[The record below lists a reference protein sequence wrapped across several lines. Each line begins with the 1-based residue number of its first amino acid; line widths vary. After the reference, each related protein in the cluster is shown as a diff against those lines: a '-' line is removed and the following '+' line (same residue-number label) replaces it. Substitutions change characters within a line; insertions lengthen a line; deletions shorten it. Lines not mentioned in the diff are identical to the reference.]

1 MRDSLFFLIRVLS
14 HLYLLLFLLRFIMQW
29 IRADFYNPLAQFIV
43 RATNPL
49 VVPARRLIPASSGID
64 LPTLVLLV
72 LLEVIATWLLLYVAS
87 SPATLI
93 QFAVFV
99 LLRLVSLTLSLY
111 TWTIL
116 VYVILGWISPGGYH
130 PLTMMLA
137 ELNEPVLRP
146 IRRRL
151 PPISG
156 LDLSPLLAV
165 ILIQAL
171 SLAIP
176 LPGLLRAS
184 NTCSRVPRARATC
197 TA

>member
-87 SPATLI
+87 APATLI
-93 QFAVFV
+93 QFAEFV

-130 PLTMMLA
+130 PLTMILA

-146 IRRRL
+146 IRRLL

-176 LPGLLRAS
+176 LPNLLR
-184 NTCSRVPRARATC
+184 
-197 TA
+197 

>member
-72 LLEVIATWLLLYVAS
+72 LLEVIVTWLLLYVAS
-87 SPATLI
+87 APATLI
-93 QFAVFV
+93 QFAEFV

-130 PLTMMLA
+130 PLTMILA

-146 IRRRL
+146 IRRLL

-176 LPGLLRAS
+176 LPSLLR
-184 NTCSRVPRARATC
+184 
-197 TA
+197 

>member
-1 MRDSLFFLIRVLS
+1 MRDSFFFLIRVLS
-14 HLYLLLFLLRFIMQW
+14 HLYLLLFLLRFIMQG

-87 SPATLI
+87 APATLI
-93 QFAVFV
+93 QFAGFV

-146 IRRRL
+146 IRRLL

-176 LPGLLRAS
+176 LPNLLR
-184 NTCSRVPRARATC
+184 
-197 TA
+197 

>member
-43 RATNPL
+43 RVTNPL

-72 LLEVIATWLLLYVAS
+72 LIEVIATWLLLYVAS
-87 SPATLI
+87 APATLI
-93 QFAVFV
+93 QFAEFV

-130 PLTMMLA
+130 PLTMILA

-146 IRRRL
+146 IRRLL

-165 ILIQAL
+165 ILIQAI

-176 LPGLLRAS
+176 LPNLLR
-184 NTCSRVPRARATC
+184 
-197 TA
+197 

>member
-72 LLEVIATWLLLYVAS
+72 LIEVIATWLLLYVAS
-87 SPATLI
+87 APATLI
-93 QFAVFV
+93 QFAEFV

-130 PLTMMLA
+130 PLTMILA

-146 IRRRL
+146 IRRLL

-165 ILIQAL
+165 ILIQAI

-176 LPGLLRAS
+176 LPNLLR
-184 NTCSRVPRARATC
+184 
-197 TA
+197 

>member
-1 MRDSLFFLIRVLS
+1 MRDSFFFLIRVLS

-87 SPATLI
+87 APATLI
-93 QFAVFV
+93 QFAGFV

-146 IRRRL
+146 IRRLL

-176 LPGLLRAS
+176 LPNLLR
-184 NTCSRVPRARATC
+184 
-197 TA
+197 

>member
-87 SPATLI
+87 APATLI
-93 QFAVFV
+93 QFAEFV

-146 IRRRL
+146 IRRLL

-165 ILIQAL
+165 LLIQAL

-176 LPGLLRAS
+176 LPNLLR
-184 NTCSRVPRARATC
+184 
-197 TA
+197 